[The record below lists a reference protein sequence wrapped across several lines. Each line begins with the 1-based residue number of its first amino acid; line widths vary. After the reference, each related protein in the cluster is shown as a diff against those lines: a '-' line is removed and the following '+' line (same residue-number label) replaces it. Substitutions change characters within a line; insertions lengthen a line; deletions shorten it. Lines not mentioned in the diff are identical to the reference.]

1 MGINNNVQIQR
12 QEVGK
17 PSQDGRH
24 FTMSPLHYYILI
36 FNGISILLI
45 NLFILNVDSTCFQ
58 PLSATDVFTQC
69 LWGKVFHVASGVRRR
84 HVSTLALGINDV
96 LSSGFS
102 TFNPQTIHP
111 QLKTS
116 RGRKLGGEYSKDK
129 KIYAPN
135 EVGSHRLR
143 DTVINDIKLMRWICQ
158 LLTSTFSIIIPGSY
172 S

>member
-45 NLFILNVDSTCFQ
+45 NLFISNVDSTCFQ

-96 LSSGFS
+96 LSS
-102 TFNPQTIHP
+102 
-111 QLKTS
+111 
-116 RGRKLGGEYSKDK
+116 
-129 KIYAPN
+129 N